1 MSSRS
6 SLATSSQQELEK
18 EIRKGRRHSGTTD
31 SYSRPIP
38 AAQHIARSTSGT
50 SLSKLHGGL
59 IEKRAVVEL
68 GGRKLDGV
76 STGAYNGQRLGAT
89 YGSGG
94 GSPVKDGLEESAETP
109 LDHVGTS
116 QRNSIFSISKFFLSS
131 PLGKTLGENS
141 NAHNQFSLAQVGD
154 SSVESLASSRIED
167 SEDVRDTKKDLS
179 SHRRS
184 VILRKRKS
192 WAKLNRSPDRGINS
206 AGKDRTELASPSKS
220 ELTIAELSATST
232 TSTLEP
238 HNQPVEEIAK
248 GFSTTRRDVST
259 RKPSQRRISRIF
271 GGSQAEKSDTDYTI
285 PTVPPVPLLP
295 KSFSADTLPSLHR
308 SESPSRRLT
317 STQRSRSGDR
327 LTMLRPDNSRR
338 RDELWTVYR
347 TLESDFQR

>member
-184 VILRKRKS
+184 VILRK
-192 WAKLNRSPDRGINS
+192 
-206 AGKDRTELASPSKS
+206 DRTELASPSKS